1 MRTEFTTHI
10 MDGILFFCCEN
21 VIWDIHHGF
30 SLQWCQFLTPK
41 RPLRHSSRF
50 SFERDEDDVTT
61 TSLKS
66 HQWHTSRISNTREAH
81 DVTML
86 CLKTFITFFVTEWW
100 WWCCKDVPLVIHHEI
115 YYHKVTMT
123 SQCQCRRVYCD
134 SHHGSLLSRDDTD
147 VTVSLI
153 GRPLWRS
160 PPRFLTRKIWHQ
172 CHNVIAM
179 LWPWRS
185 LRFLISKKKQWHHN
199 VIDMQLWWHSL
210 RLLTIKLVSMTS
222 HCHVQAVI
230 VTYITFLN
238 ESN

>member
-1 MRTEFTTHI
+1 MWHLLWLRIDDDVDTTSPKCH
-10 MDGILFFCCEN
+10 
-21 VIWDIHHGF
+21 
-30 SLQWCQFLTPK
+30 QW
-41 RPLRHSSRF
+41 HSSRI
-50 SFERDEDDVTT
+50 SFT
-61 TSLKS
+61 K
-66 HQWHTSRISNTREAH
+66 EAH
-81 DVTML
+81 DVTIL
-86 CLKTFITFFVTEWW
+86 SFNTFITVFATKWRWW
-100 WWCCKDVPLVIHHEI
+100 RCTDVSQDIHHGICYHEI
-115 YYHKVTMT
+115 TMT

-160 PPRFLTRKIWHQ
+160 PRFLTKKIWHQ
-172 CHNVIAM
+172 CHNVVAL

-185 LRFLISKKKQWHHN
+185 SRFLSSKKKQWHQN

-210 RLLTIKLVSMTS
+210 RFLTIKWVSMTS

-230 VTYITFLN
+230 VTYITFFN